1 MFFRF
6 LFYNNGSFYIEK
18 KYLYIEFLI
27 IDIFKFIMKIM
38 WFNCKIFLKF
48 IKYVFVKLVIRN
60 NKV

>member
-1 MFFRF
+1 MF
-6 LFYNNGSFYIEK
+6 LDFYFIIMEVFILKK

-60 NKV
+60 NRV